1 MSRDQ
6 LAPLP
11 LLGLPWP
18 FLRTLTPDE
27 PVPICSDEKGFNVVT
42 LTDCTAAMSEEGQ
55 AGATGGTYGM
65 FSSPMTKDE
74 FLATV
79 AP

>member
-1 MSRDQ
+1 MRRGTKEFKSYTP
-6 LAPLP
+6 LYVAPYHENM
-11 LLGLPWP
+11 
-18 FLRTLTPDE
+18 F
-27 PVPICSDEKGFNVVT
+27 CSDEKGFNVVT